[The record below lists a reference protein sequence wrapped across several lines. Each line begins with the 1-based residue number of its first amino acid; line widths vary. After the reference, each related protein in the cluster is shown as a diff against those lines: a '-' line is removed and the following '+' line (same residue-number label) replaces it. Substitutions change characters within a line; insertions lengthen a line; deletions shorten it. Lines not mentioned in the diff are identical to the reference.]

1 MVLILAF
8 VSTFL
13 SAALDC
19 TPDLILSESAIPV
32 GWGKV
37 PHKCTPY
44 PRRSPRFPT
53 SHDLNLMR
61 AYESN
66 ILGPSPIGFLQQ
78 RRTTVFLEGPRCLVR
93 RSWAFLRCFFFPD
106 LGFDTTKMVS
116 ELHFGQHISLWLGL
130 ILPCV
135 DLFLYSPLLWTDNVV
150 HGHVFHTFLQ
160 SLVAGSGA

>member
-1 MVLILAF
+1 
-8 VSTFL
+8 
-13 SAALDC
+13 
-19 TPDLILSESAIPV
+19 
-32 GWGKV
+32 
-37 PHKCTPY
+37 
-44 PRRSPRFPT
+44 
-53 SHDLNLMR
+53 MR

-78 RRTTVFLEGPRCLVR
+78 RRTTVFFWRVPDVWCEDREL
-93 RSWAFLRCFFFPD
+93 SFAAFFFSD